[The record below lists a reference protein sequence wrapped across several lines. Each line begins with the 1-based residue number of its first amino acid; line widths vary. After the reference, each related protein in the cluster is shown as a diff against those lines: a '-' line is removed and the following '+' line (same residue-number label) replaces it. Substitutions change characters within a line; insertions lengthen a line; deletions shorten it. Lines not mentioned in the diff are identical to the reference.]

1 MVGVHSNPLQRR
13 WRLARGAS
21 AACSVALAA
30 ACSPPP
36 ASAKTAESAPPAQRK
51 PWTERMQTLRFQ
63 NWAGPFVPL
72 WSGEYTLE
80 LSATGYAANC
90 RFRVPE
96 KNEVSPADHGKLE
109 QCRGD
114 EVHLY
119 WGPGSVIGITLPA
132 RAARVKVRLLRGASV
147 VHDGE
152 VTPDTACEAFVAKPQ
167 EVRVCLF
174 VQEDELE
181 PDAESAG
188 DPGTLP
194 PETP

>member
-1 MVGVHSNPLQRR
+1 MH
-13 WRLARGAS
+13 
-21 AACSVALAA
+21 
-30 ACSPPP
+30 
-36 ASAKTAESAPPAQRK
+36 
-51 PWTERMQTLRFQ
+51 TLRFQ
-63 NWAGPFVPL
+63 NGAGPFAPL

-80 LSATGYAANC
+80 LSATGYAASC

-96 KNEVSPADHGKLE
+96 DGEASPADRGALE

-119 WGPGSVIGITLPA
+119 WGPASVIGITLPA
-132 RAARVKVRLLRGASV
+132 RAARVKVRLLRGTSV

-152 VTPDTACEAFVAKPQ
+152 VTPATSCDDFVSKPQ

-174 VQEDELE
+174 VQQDEVG
-181 PDAESAG
+181 PDAEGADDSS
-188 DPGTLP
+188 TLP

>member
-1 MVGVHSNPLQRR
+1 MTSVLSTASIRR

-21 AACSVALAA
+21 ACVVALAA

-36 ASAKTAESAPPAQRK
+36 ASAKAPESPAQAQPK
-51 PWTERMQTLRFQ
+51 PWTERTQTLRFQ

-72 WSGEYTLE
+72 WSGEYSLE
-80 LSATGYAANC
+80 LSAPGYAANC

-96 KNEVSPADHGKLE
+96 DSEALPADPGKLE

-114 EVHLY
+114 QVHLY
-119 WGPGSVIGITLPA
+119 WGPASVIGITLPA
-132 RAARVKVRLLRGASV
+132 RAGRVKVRLLRGASV

-152 VTPDTACEAFVAKPQ
+152 VSAATSCEDFVAKPQ

-174 VQEDELE
+174 VQQDEVA

-188 DPGTLP
+188 DSSTLP